1 MTWLTWRQSRA
12 QAIAAAAALA
22 VLAAALVVTGPNLV
36 HLYDTNGIATCSLNR
51 TCRTLADNFQAKL
64 AGTDAIL
71 YGIGILVLLL
81 APGLLGVFW
90 GAPLV
95 TRETEARTFSLA
107 WNQSVTRT
115 QWMAIKLGLVGLL
128 AMATAG
134 LLSLM
139 LTWWSSPIDTAISLS
154 GSTRIDLARL
164 GPALFDSR
172 DITPVGYAAFAFAL
186 GVTAGL
192 LIRRTVPAMAAT
204 LACYAFVQFA
214 WPIWIRQ
221 HLVAPAHA
229 IVTLDPANIFQIRD
243 VNGSMTLSALPTF
256 SQQGAWVLSSQI
268 VGPSGRPIRVPA
280 YPPCMSGSNNAMQ
293 ACLAWIG
300 RLHLR
305 QAVTYEPASRFWQ
318 FQWTETAIFAGA
330 AVALA
335 GFCIWWIRAR

>member
-1 MTWLTWRQSRA
+1 MTWLAWRQSRA
-12 QAIAAAAALA
+12 QAIAVATALA
-22 VLAAALVVTGPNLV
+22 VLAAALAVTGPSLV
-36 HLYDTNGIATCSLNR
+36 HLFNAGGIATCDPYRN
-51 TCRTLADNFQAKL
+51 CGTLADNFQAKL

-71 YGIGILVLLL
+71 YGIGIVILLL

-95 TRETEARTFSLA
+95 TRELEARTFPLA

-115 QWMAIKLGLVGLL
+115 QWMAVKLGLVGLL

-139 LTWWSSPIDTAISLS
+139 LTWWSSPIDTAINLS
-154 GSTRIDLARL
+154 GSTRIDLTRL
-164 GPALFDSR
+164 GPTLFDTR

-221 HLVAPAHA
+221 YLIAPAHA
-229 IVTLDPANIFQIRD
+229 IVALDPANVFQIRD
-243 VNGSMTLSALPTF
+243 TNNVMSLSAMPTF
-256 SQQGAWVLSSQI
+256 SQQGAWVLSSKI
-268 VGPSGRPIRVPA
+268 VGSSGWPVRIPA
-280 YPPCMSGSNNAMQ
+280 YPACMSGSSNAMH

-300 RLHLR
+300 GLHLR
-305 QAVTYEPASRFWQ
+305 QVVTYEPASRFWE
-318 FQWTETAIFAGA
+318 FQWTETAMFVAA

-335 GFCIWWIRAR
+335 GFCTWRIRAR

>member
-1 MTWLTWRQSRA
+1 ML
-12 QAIAAAAALA
+12 AIALA
-22 VLAAALVVTGPNLV
+22 ITGPNLA
-36 HLYDTNGIATCSLNR
+36 HLYDTSGVATCNPFR
-51 TCRTLADNFQAKL
+51 TCHTLADDFQAKL

-95 TRETEARTFSLA
+95 TREAEARTLPLA
-107 WNQSVTRT
+107 WNQSVPRT
-115 QWMAIKLGLVGLL
+115 QWMAVKLGLVGLL

-139 LTWWSSPIDTAISLS
+139 LTWWSSPIDTSINLS
-154 GSTRIDLARL
+154 GSTRINLTRL
-164 GPALFDSR
+164 GPALFASR

-186 GVTAGL
+186 GVTAGV
-192 LIRRTVPAMAAT
+192 LIHRTVPAMAAT
-204 LACYAFVQFA
+204 LAGYAFVQFA
-214 WPIWIRQ
+214 WPTWIRQ
-221 HLVAPAHA
+221 HLIAPSHTIVA
-229 IVTLDPANIFQIRD
+229 LDPANILQIRD
-243 VNGSMTLSALPTF
+243 TNNVMNLSAMPTF
-256 SQQGAWVLSSQI
+256 SQQGAWVLSSHI
-268 VGPSGRPIRVPA
+268 VGPSGRPVRIPV
-280 YPPCMSGSNNAMQ
+280 YPPCMSGSSNAMQ

-305 QAVTYEPASRFWQ
+305 QVVAYEPASSFWE

-335 GFCIWWIRAR
+335 GFCVWWIRAR